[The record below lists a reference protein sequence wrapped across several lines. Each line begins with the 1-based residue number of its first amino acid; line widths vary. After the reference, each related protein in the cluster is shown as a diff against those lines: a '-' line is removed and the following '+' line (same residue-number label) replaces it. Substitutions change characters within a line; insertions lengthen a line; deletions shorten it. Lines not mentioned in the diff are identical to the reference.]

1 MVRGP
6 GHFSRNQLQQ
16 QLDEVQ
22 AQRLRERERKE
33 REAGVR
39 RR

>member
-6 GHFSRNQLQQ
+6 GHVPRNQLQQ

-33 REAGVR
+33 REAAAR
-39 RR
+39 KR